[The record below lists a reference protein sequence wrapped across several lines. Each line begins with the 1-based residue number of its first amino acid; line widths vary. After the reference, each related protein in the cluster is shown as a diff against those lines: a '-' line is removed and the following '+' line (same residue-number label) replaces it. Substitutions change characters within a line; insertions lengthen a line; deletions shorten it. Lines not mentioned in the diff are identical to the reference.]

1 MCDADSAQPRGEEP
15 LAELEAQAWGVLTRA
30 HAALVR
36 GLDADLRTAHG
47 LALGD
52 FAILTLLN
60 RESCRPL
67 RMAALAD
74 SALLSPSGLSRAI
87 ERLES
92 RRLVRRDRC
101 PDDGRGTL
109 AQLTESGA
117 ALLETAGSTHA
128 GAIRKRFL
136 QRLTLEQLETLTET
150 LLSVLTDD
158 SDGCCPAASP
168 VDVVVGEDTTKGNS
182 TSNHDG
188 SRDRS
193 RHVKSP
199 RRSH

>member
-1 MCDADSAQPRGEEP
+1 MCHSESAQPRDDNE
-15 LAELEAQAWGVLTRA
+15 LAELEAQAWDVLMRA

-52 FAILTLLN
+52 FEILTLLK
-60 RESCRPL
+60 REACPPL

-92 RRLVRRDRC
+92 RRLVLRYRC
-101 PDDGRGTL
+101 PDDRRGTL

-117 ALLETAGSTHA
+117 ELLETAGSTHS

-136 QRLTLEQLETLTET
+136 QRLTSMQLETLTET
-150 LLSVLTDD
+150 LLSVLTYE
-158 SDGCCPAASP
+158 SNVCCPATSP
-168 VDVVVGEDTTKGNS
+168 VNVAVGENTTKGNS
-182 TSNHDG
+182 ISSDDG

-193 RHVKSP
+193 RHAKFP
-199 RRSH
+199 GGSH

>member
-1 MCDADSAQPRGEEP
+1 MCDADSVQPRGEE
-15 LAELEAQAWGVLTRA
+15 LGELEAQAWGGLMRA

-36 GLDADLRTAHG
+36 GLDADLRAAHG

-52 FAILTLLN
+52 FAILALLKQ
-60 RESCRPL
+60 ESCQPL
-67 RMAALAD
+67 RMAELAD

-101 PDDGRGTL
+101 PDDRRGTL
-109 AQLTESGA
+109 AQLTGSGA

-136 QRLTLEQLETLTET
+136 QRLTLEQLETLTAA
-150 LLSVLTDD
+150 LHSVLAND
-158 SDGCCPAASP
+158 SDACCLAASP
-168 VDVVVGEDTTKGNS
+168 REVDTGEDTTKGNS
-182 TSNHDG
+182 LSSEHA
-188 SRDRS
+188 SRARS
-193 RHVKSP
+193 RHSKSP
-199 RRSH
+199 GGSD

>member
-1 MCDADSAQPRGEEP
+1 MCDAESAQPRDDNE
-15 LAELEAQAWGVLTRA
+15 LAELEVHAWDVLMRA

-52 FAILTLLN
+52 FEILTLLN
-60 RESCRPL
+60 RESCQPL

-101 PDDGRGTL
+101 PDDRRGTL

-117 ALLETAGSTHA
+117 ALLDTASSTHA

-136 QRLTLEQLETLTET
+136 QRLTPMQLETLTET
-150 LLSVLTDD
+150 LLSVLTND
-158 SDGCCPAASP
+158 SDACCPAASE
-168 VDVVVGEDTTKGNS
+168 VGVARGENTTEGNS
-182 TSNHDG
+182 ISSEH
-188 SRDRS
+188 SRVRS
-193 RHVKSP
+193 RHAKSSGG
-199 RRSH
+199 SH